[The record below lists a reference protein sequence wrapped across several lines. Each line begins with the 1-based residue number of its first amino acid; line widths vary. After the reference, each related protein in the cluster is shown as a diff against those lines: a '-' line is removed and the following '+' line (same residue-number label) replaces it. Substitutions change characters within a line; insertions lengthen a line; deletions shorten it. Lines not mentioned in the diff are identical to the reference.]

1 MDEDIYVIVTET
13 PGFDGFAN
21 DSNLAPFIYETG
33 IKHSLTLAN
42 AQRLIKDI
50 PKRFGK
56 CRIAKLVF
64 QCEHDFPT
72 FETGTTNYVKR
83 VQCRKCGHVKPPL

>member
-1 MDEDIYVIVTET
+1 MDEDIYVIVTEN
-13 PGFDGFAN
+13 PGFISTDRLELGFISDGPYLFDN
-21 DSNLAPFIYETG
+21 G

-42 AQRLIKDI
+42 AKTLIKSI

-64 QCEHDFPT
+64 VED
-72 FETGTTNYVKR
+72 EK
-83 VQCRKCGHVKPPL
+83 